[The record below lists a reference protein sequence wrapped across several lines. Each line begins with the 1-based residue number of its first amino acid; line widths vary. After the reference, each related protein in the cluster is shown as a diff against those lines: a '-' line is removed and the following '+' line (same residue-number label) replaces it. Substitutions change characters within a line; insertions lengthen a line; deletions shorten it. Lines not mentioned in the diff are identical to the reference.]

1 MRALRAA
8 GLQIRALSGV
18 WQTAAWPPGVNQPD
32 YYNAVVSL
40 DAGDLSPQALYRTLR
55 EIEAAF
61 GRERRERWEPRTLDL
76 DIIAMEGFVG
86 AFGDLT
92 LPHAR
97 MHERSFV
104 LAPLAELA
112 PDWLHPILGKTAA
125 QLSDDI
131 AHELETYIQHPVV
144 TVMVSSFSGPFDQQV
159 RVVGEASEPRAIP
172 YRANMT
178 LLDVMIE
185 VGGLTEFA
193 DGNRA
198 VLVRGSGA
206 QQQSFAARL
215 DDLLKDGDITA
226 NAPVQPG
233 DVIIVPKS
241 WF

>member
-1 MRALRAA
+1 MHNAAYIAMGTNMPHGGAAGADLLRQAVRALRAA

-40 DAGDLSPQALYRTLR
+40 DAGDRSPQALYRTLR

-61 GRERRERWEPRTLDL
+61 GRDRRERWEPRTLDL

-112 PDWLHPILGKTAA
+112 PDWVHPVLGKTAA
-125 QLSDDI
+125 
-131 AHELETYIQHPVV
+131 ELLGELPAGGGYR
-144 TVMVSSFSGPFDQQV
+144 
-159 RVVGEASEPRAIP
+159 RV
-172 YRANMT
+172 
-178 LLDVMIE
+178 
-185 VGGLTEFA
+185 
-193 DGNRA
+193 
-198 VLVRGSGA
+198 
-206 QQQSFAARL
+206 
-215 DDLLKDGDITA
+215 DDLAGEDR
-226 NAPVQPG
+226 
-233 DVIIVPKS
+233 
-241 WF
+241 

>member
-1 MRALRAA
+1 MGRVFSTVIQMTRLRLAILALMALAISACTSNLPNPPQNADASAPKVSDYRI
-8 GLQIRALSGV
+8 GPLDTLQIYVRNE
-18 WQTAAWPPGVNQPD
+18 P
-32 YYNAVVSL
+32 
-40 DAGDLSPQALYRTLR
+40 DLSVTVPVRPD
-55 EIEAAF
+55 
-61 GRERRERWEPRTLDL
+61 GRISTPLIRD
-76 DIIAMEGFVG
+76 M
-86 AFGDLT
+86 
-92 LPHAR
+92 
-97 MHERSFV
+97 
-104 LAPLAELA
+104 LAT
-112 PDWLHPILGKTAA
+112 GKTAA